1 MQDYDK
7 ATAFLGEWGFYQKRI
22 FFLLSIGII
31 PNGYVGL
38 SMVFLADTPQH
49 HCRLHDS
56 PNVTFEQAASMN
68 QSLLLPFNVEGG
80 KLVYS
85 RCSRFKRQEQEGL
98 NQTIRQ
104 TEPCVDGWVY
114 SRDRYASTIVSE
126 VSVLYLA

>member
-98 NQTIRQ
+98 NQTTRQ